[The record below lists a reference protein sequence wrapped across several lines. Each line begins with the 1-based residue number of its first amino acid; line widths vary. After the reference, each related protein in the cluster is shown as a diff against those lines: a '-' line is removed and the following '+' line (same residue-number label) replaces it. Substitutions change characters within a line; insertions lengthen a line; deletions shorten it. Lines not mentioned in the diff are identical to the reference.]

1 MSLRGQLTV
10 SLLLAHM
17 AGEIGCLLAAV
28 AQSCADCALGGS
40 STCAAIAHKTLAET
54 NGLLWSTKTG
64 WHAGL
69 LAAASPAIVLVH
81 APSLYR
87 QRRDA
92 LVSASRLVFLLLL
105 AAHSSERTLVP
116 SSPATVLCRLLGTS
130 GIAMLVLNNVLRRVS
145 LLDHLASQ
153 VTGAAL
159 ASIAAVA
166 MWPCSK
172 PLDAPRTAAMLY
184 YLILG
189 AASPSCLVLACEMKA
204 RQLFQEASK

>member
-1 MSLRGQLTV
+1 ML
-10 SLLLAHM
+10 
-17 AGEIGCLLAAV
+17 CLGMRW
-28 AQSCADCALGGS
+28 QSRDIIQHLSFLCQWLVVI
-40 STCAAIAHKTLAET
+40 THP
-54 NGLLWSTKTG
+54 G

-81 APSLYR
+81 VPSLYR

-105 AAHSSERTLVP
+105 AAHSLEHTQVP
-116 SSPATVLCRLLGTS
+116 SSRAAVFCRLLGTS
-130 GIAMLVLNNVLRRVS
+130 SIAMLVLNNVLRRVS

-159 ASIAAVA
+159 ASIAAV
-166 MWPCSK
+166 MIWPCSK
-172 PLDAPRTAAMLY
+172 PLDAPRTAAMLF

-189 AASPSCLVLACEMKA
+189 AASPSCLVLACELKA
-204 RQLFQEASK
+204 RQLYRSSLKLKQA